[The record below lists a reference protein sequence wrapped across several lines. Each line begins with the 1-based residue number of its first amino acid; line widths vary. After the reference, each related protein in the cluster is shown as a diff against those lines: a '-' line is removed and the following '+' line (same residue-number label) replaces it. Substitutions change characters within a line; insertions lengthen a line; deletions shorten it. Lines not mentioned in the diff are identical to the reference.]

1 MASIT
6 ANTKHKVPVPKSK
19 KIGGGGGGKLVPTK
33 KGKGGAAGGGGG
45 AGGRRGSVAP
55 LLKPSTLTSPEKIDE
70 LLLLK
75 GDADDADDA
84 TTRRQRQRCLKVKDL
99 CRLAMGGEQSL
110 LDKSKPHAA
119 STTRDRAGAA
129 ADVAVAAKHLGIRFV
144 LKECNVMAEMQLML
158 FPEGISKT
166 FAAPPSSSSSG
177 GGGGGDDYETNNDET
192 NKTTFTGGYV
202 GGLKPS
208 ASAVSLTSLDTGDTT
223 ASVASNDSMTMGT
236 DSKRG
241 KTTPA
246 SAREGSLLLIR
257 AFCECLGKQAE
268 PYMVGAFL
276 MAALDECGSNSSSV
290 REAAEDTA
298 AALVKL
304 ANPWSFPRLI
314 APLILKALK
323 STEWRVK
330 ANAMD
335 TLAKC
340 AGSAPTQ
347 VCQLL
352 PTLIP
357 AVTNQVWDTKA
368 QVNKSAGSCLLA
380 ICQTCTNKDIRPAIP
395 AVVAAVCKPSDTNK
409 AVSELMGTTF
419 VVTVD
424 APTLAILC
432 PVLSRALKEKLAIHK
447 RAACIVINNMSKLV
461 GSPEDVAPFGGL
473 LVPELK
479 KVANSVQ
486 FEEIRDEA
494 LKALASLTKALGA
507 AYSTEGEEKDES
519 AADKMASEQKNIEAE
534 QKKIE
539 AERAEQQRKEEAMR
553 LKEEE
558 EKKKFKEA
566 MDAQR
571 ELNRLEAE
579 KAKKEKEEEKKK
591 KEAAKLSTKG
601 GTGKCQMCGLK
612 KCRKTCTFYTGP

>member
-1 MASIT
+1 MLS
-6 ANTKHKVPVPKSK
+6 KHEFMNSF
-19 KIGGGGGGKLVPTK
+19 
-33 KGKGGAAGGGGG
+33 
-45 AGGRRGSVAP
+45 S
-55 LLKPSTLTSPEKIDE
+55 
-70 LLLLK
+70 
-75 GDADDADDA
+75 
-84 TTRRQRQRCLKVKDL
+84 
-99 CRLAMGGEQSL
+99 
-110 LDKSKPHAA
+110 
-119 STTRDRAGAA
+119 
-129 ADVAVAAKHLGIRFV
+129 
-144 LKECNVMAEMQLML
+144 
-158 FPEGISKT
+158 
-166 FAAPPSSSSSG
+166 
-177 GGGGGDDYETNNDET
+177 
-192 NKTTFTGGYV
+192 
-202 GGLKPS
+202 
-208 ASAVSLTSLDTGDTT
+208 
-223 ASVASNDSMTMGT
+223 
-236 DSKRG
+236 
-241 KTTPA
+241 
-246 SAREGSLLLIR
+246 SLLLF
-257 AFCECLGKQAE
+257 APNKQQIKKN
-268 PYMVGAFL
+268 L
-276 MAALDECGSNSSSV
+276 N
-290 REAAEDTA
+290 R
-298 AALVKL
+298 
-304 ANPWSFPRLI
+304 
-314 APLILKALK
+314 
-323 STEWRVK
+323 RVK
-330 ANAMD
+330 ANSLD

-340 AGSAPTQ
+340 AGSAPNQ

-380 ICQTCTNKDIRPAIP
+380 ICQTCTNKDIKPAIP

-419 VVTVD
+419 VVTVE

-461 GSPEDVAPFGGL
+461 GSPEDIAPFGGL

-479 KVANSVQ
+479 KVANNVQ

-519 AADKMASEQKNIEAE
+519 AADEMAAE

-539 AERAEQQRKEEAMR
+539 DEQKKIEDERAEQQRKEEEMR

-571 ELNRLEAE
+571 ELNRIEAE
-579 KAKKEKEEEKKK
+579 KVKKEKEEEKKK

-612 KCRKTCTFYTGP
+612 KCKKTCTFYNGP